1 MLQEILELNAIEMKR
16 KVLAVKFVILVMHCF
31 HTKSAMIAQKMM
43 LIVLIVQIMAK
54 IIINA

>member
-1 MLQEILELNAIEMKR
+1 MKR